1 MPPTL
6 PISAIV
12 PDVVAALKQR
22 QCIVITAPPGTGK
35 STLLP
40 LEIMKNY
47 LQDDR
52 EKILM
57 LEPRRLAAR
66 SIATRMAD
74 MMEQRVGQTVGYRVR
89 FESVVSDRTRIE
101 VLTEGIL
108 TRRLQTDNEL
118 QDVSVII
125 FDEFHE
131 RSLNADLALALVR
144 ECQQILRP
152 DLKIVIMS
160 ATIDCDNISQM
171 LDAPV
176 IRAEAKMYDV
186 EINYE
191 GGTDPSTAAA
201 QTAATVSKAMRQHDG
216 DVLAFLPGE
225 AEIRKCEEILR
236 NSFRDDPDI
245 RIHPLYGMLPLQ
257 QQTEAI
263 LPDRHGRRKIVL
275 ATSIAETS
283 LTIEGVKIVVDSGL
297 CRIQKFDPDTSL
309 SHLETIKISLDMAT
323 QRAGRAGR
331 VSNGYCYR
339 LWNKSENQYM
349 QPNRKPE
356 IEYADLAPLVLD
368 LARWGEPNPENL
380 SWLTPPDR
388 RGIATARELLQ
399 RLDAL
404 DDNNA
409 ITPAGIE
416 LSNIPTHPRIAKML
430 VAARREHL
438 LPLAADIA
446 ALLDNRDPLPKESG
460 TDFNLRI
467 EALRRNR
474 AESRRNRALDNIER
488 NALQYRKMLG
498 CNAADNNDIDPT
510 DTGFLL
516 AQAYP
521 ERIAFARPGNNAQ
534 FMLTNGSIAMMDY
547 HDTIAGESWIVI
559 ASLNARDGIGH
570 IHLASPLDPTML
582 KPMIKTRES
591 VSWNTKK
598 GGIVSVSQMCLGSIV
613 LSEKPLQNPDT
624 DLIESAVIAAIK
636 KEGDVLL
643 DWNDETISLQNRI
656 LSLRRWNPEGNW
668 QDVSTPT
675 LIADC
680 ENWLAP
686 YLNGATT
693 TAQLRKINLAEAI
706 RYSVLDV
713 NQQQLLDTLAPT
725 HVRVPSGS
733 NIRLKYQSDG
743 SQPVLAV
750 RLQECFGMEDTPRIC
765 NGAIPVLMHL
775 LSPGYKPVQVT
786 SDLRS
791 FWANAY
797 FEVRKELRARY
808 PKHVW
813 PDEPEKEEAVRGVK
827 RRG

>member
-1 MPPTL
+1 MNTTL

-12 PDVVAALKQR
+12 PDVIDALR
-22 QCIVITAPPGTGK
+22 TNQCVVITAPPGTGK

-40 LEIMKNY
+40 IEILNNY
-47 LQDDR
+47 IDGQS
-52 EKILM
+52 KILM

-74 MMEQRVGQTVGYRVR
+74 MMQQRVGQTVGYRVR
-89 FESVVSDRTRIE
+89 FESVVSDKTQIE

-108 TRRLQTDNEL
+108 TRRLQSDNEL

-131 RSLNADLALALVR
+131 RSLNADLALALIR

-152 DLKIVIMS
+152 DLKIIIMS
-160 ATIDCDNISQM
+160 ATIDCDNIAQM
-171 LDAPV
+171 LNAPIV
-176 IRAEAKMYDV
+176 SAEAKMYDV
-186 EINYE
+186 DIIYE
-191 GGTDPSTAAA
+191 GESDPSTIAV

-225 AEIRKCEEILR
+225 AEIHKCEEILR
-236 NSFRDDPDI
+236 NSFRDDPEI

-263 LPDRHGRRKIVL
+263 MPDRNGRRKIVL

-283 LTIEGVKIVVDSGL
+283 LTIQGVKIVVDSGW

-309 SHLETIKISLDMAT
+309 SHLETIKISMDMAT

-339 LWNKSENQYM
+339 LWNKAENQYM

-368 LARWGEPNPENL
+368 LARWGEANPENL

-388 RGIATARELLQ
+388 RGVATAHELLQ

-404 DDNNA
+404 DQNFA
-409 ITPAGIE
+409 ITPSGIE

-430 VAARREHL
+430 VAARRENL
-438 LPLAADIA
+438 LTLAADIA
-446 ALLDNRDPLPKESG
+446 ALLDNRDPLNKETG
-460 TDFNLRI
+460 TDFNIRI
-467 EALRRNR
+467 ESLRRNR
-474 AESRRNRALDNIER
+474 SENRHNRALDNIER
-488 NALQYRKMLG
+488 NAMQYRKMLG
-498 CNAADNNDIDPT
+498 CKNIENDLSDPT

-534 FMLTNGSIAMMDY
+534 FMLTNGNIAMMDY
-547 HDTIAGESWIVI
+547 HDSLAGESWIVI
-559 ASLNARDGIGH
+559 ASLNARDGMGR
-570 IHLASPLDPTML
+570 IHLASSLDPTML

-591 VSWNTKK
+591 VTWNTKK
-598 GGIVSVSQMCLGSIV
+598 GGITAVTQMCLGAII
-613 LSEKPLQNPDT
+613 LKETPLQNPDAEQ
-624 DLIESAVIAAIK
+624 IKSAVMAAIK

-656 LSLRRWNPEGNW
+656 LSLRRWNSEGNW
-668 QDVSTPT
+668 KDVSTPT
-675 LIADC
+675 LVATC
-680 ENWLAP
+680 EKWLEP
-686 YLNGATT
+686 YLEGVTSTT
-693 TAQLRKINLAEAI
+693 QLRKINLAEAI
-706 RYSVLDV
+706 KYSVLDISEL
-713 NQQQLLDTLAPT
+713 QLLDTLAPT
-725 HVRVPSGS
+725 HVHVPSGS
-733 NIRLKYQSDG
+733 NIRLKYLPDG

-750 RLQECFGMEDTPRIC
+750 RLQEVFGMEDTPRVC
-765 NGAIPVLMHL
+765 NGAIAVLMHL

-797 FEVRKELRARY
+797 FEVRKELRSRY

-813 PDEPEKEEAVRGVK
+813 PDDPINEQAVRGVK
-827 RRG
+827 RR